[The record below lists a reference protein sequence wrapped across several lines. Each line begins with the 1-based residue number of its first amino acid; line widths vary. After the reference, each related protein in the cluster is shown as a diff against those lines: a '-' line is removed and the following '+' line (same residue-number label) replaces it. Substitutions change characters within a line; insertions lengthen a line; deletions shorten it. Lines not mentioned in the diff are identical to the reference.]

1 MTKASNELL
10 RRDVRML
17 ADMLGEAITALAGA
31 PALQLVEEIRKLSRS
46 RRSGD
51 AAAGQALADQI
62 AGLSEAQ
69 IQMVVRAFTVF
80 LDVANLAEDRH
91 RIRVL
96 RERELEQEPLG
107 ESIGASIAELR
118 RQGFAAAQVQQALS
132 KLYIEL
138 VFTAHPSEAKRR
150 AVRAKLRRMREALQE
165 LDRTDLLP
173 RERRDLEDTLRTELT
188 ILWQTEFL
196 RPRRPTVLEE
206 VDRVLSI
213 TPRLWEVVPR
223 IYAAMRRAL
232 AVNYPGHAFAMPV
245 FLSFGSWVGG
255 DRDGHPDVTAE
266 VTGRTLLKLRATA
279 LAMHREQCRRMYDFL
294 SLSSRET
301 PVSEILEAN
310 LEEAQ
315 VRWPALAE
323 RLAPTAAFEV
333 YRRYLTMIEWR
344 LEASVEP
351 GGPAYRNGPELVA
364 DIELIL
370 TSLREHSSH
379 SRAAEEVEQW
389 LERARVFGLHTA
401 CLDIR
406 QDSRRYA
413 EVMTDLFRVLGLA
426 DNFDALSEDEKLTL
440 LAGTMPYKG
449 ELPRAKLGAGTR
461 EALSVYRLL
470 QQAMVTYGPEPIR
483 GHIISLTQAPS
494 DVLSVLWLWKWAA
507 GGDDASLRIMPLFEK
522 IGDLERAPAT
532 LRAMLEQPVYAA
544 YLARQGNRQIVMVG
558 YSDSTKD
565 GGYLSA
571 CWGLY
576 RAQSELHQA
585 AQERGVQLTF
595 FHGRGGSLGRGGG
608 PAARG
613 IFSLPPESIDGSL
626 RLTEQGEVLAERYDD
641 PQIAYR
647 HLEQVTGATLLA
659 SATPAQAPAA
669 EWVALIDKLAARS
682 YSCYRDLVDAPG
694 FLAYFGSATPI
705 DVIED
710 LPIGSRPARR
720 RGERTLND
728 LRAIPWVF
736 AWTQN
741 RCLIPAWYGLG
752 TALSELPEAARPV
765 LREMYQKWPFFA
777 AAIDNAALALA
788 KADMFIAHCYAELTE
803 EPEIRQRF
811 WELIASERARTR
823 QVILDLTG
831 GAELLSQSPWFQ
843 KSVEVRNPYIDP
855 VNLIQI
861 ELLRRRRQ
869 LALGAAAGGSEAESE
884 HLRHLLR
891 LTVQG
896 VAAGMRTTG

>member
-1 MTKASNELL
+1 LPKVSNELL

-17 ADMLGEAITALAGA
+17 ADMLGEAITSLAGA
-31 PALQLVEEIRKLSRS
+31 PSLELVEDIRKLSRS
-46 RRSGD
+46 RR
-51 AAAGQALADQI
+51 AGEASAEEALAARI
-62 AGLSEAQ
+62 AGLDEAQ
-69 IQMVVRAFTVF
+69 IQTVVRAFTVF
-80 LDVANLAEDRH
+80 LDLSNLAEDRH

-96 RERELEQEPLG
+96 RQRELEHEPLG
-107 ESIGASIAELR
+107 ESIGAGIATLR
-118 RQGFAAAQVQQALS
+118 EKGFSAADVQAALDR
-132 KLYIEL
+132 LAIEL

-150 AVRAKLRRMREALQE
+150 AVRAKLRRMREAIQA
-165 LDRTDLLP
+165 LDRQDLLP
-173 RERRDLEDTLRTELT
+173 RERRDLESSLRTELAV
-188 ILWQTEFL
+188 LWQTEFL

-213 TPRLWEVVPR
+213 APRLWEVVPR
-223 IYAAMRRAL
+223 IYDALRRAL
-232 AVNYPGHAFAMPV
+232 AVNYPGVDFAMPV
-245 FLSFGSWVGG
+245 FLRFGSWVGG

-266 VTGRTLLKLRATA
+266 VTGRTLLRLRAQA
-279 LAMHREQCRRMYDFL
+279 LALHQAQCRRMYDFL

-301 PVSEILEAN
+301 PVSEILESN
-310 LEEAQ
+310 LEEAM
-315 VRWPALAE
+315 VRWPVLAD

-351 GGPAYRNGPELVA
+351 GGPAYRNGQELTA
-364 DIELIL
+364 DLELIL
-370 TSLREHSSH
+370 ASLKENAGE
-379 SRAAEEVEQW
+379 SRAAAEVQHW
-389 LERARVFGLHTA
+389 LDAARVFGLHLG

-413 EVMTDLFRVLGLA
+413 EVMTDLFRVLGLSE
-426 DNFDALSEDEKLTL
+426 NFDGLPEEEKLAL
-440 LAGTMPYKG
+440 LSRTMPFKG
-449 ELPRAKLGAGTR
+449 EIHRAKLAPYTR
-461 EALSVYRLL
+461 EALSVFRLL
-470 QQAMVTYGPEPIR
+470 QQAIATYGADPVG

-494 DVLSVLWLWKWAA
+494 DVLTVLWLWKWAA
-507 GGDDASLRIMPLFEK
+507 GSEDTSLRIMPLFEK

-532 LRAMLEQPVYAA
+532 LRAMLAQPVYAE
-544 YLARQGNRQIVMVG
+544 YLAKQGNRQVVMVG

-576 RAQSELHQA
+576 RAQTELHEVA
-585 AQERGVQLTF
+585 REHGVSLTF

-613 IFSLPPESIDGSL
+613 IFSLPPDSIDGSL

-647 HLEQVTGATLLA
+647 HLEQVTWATLLA
-659 SATPAQAPAA
+659 SATPAAAPSPAS
-669 EWVALIDKLAARS
+669 VRLIESLSARS
-682 YSCYRDLVDAPG
+682 YSCYRELVDAPG
-694 FLAYFGSATPI
+694 FLEYFASATPI
-705 DVIED
+705 DEIED

-720 RGERTLND
+720 RGQRTLSD

-752 TALSELPEAARPV
+752 TALSELPDNAWPA
-765 LREMYQKWPFFA
+765 LQKMYREWPFFE

-788 KADMFIAHCYAELTE
+788 KADMFIAQCYARLAE
-803 EPEIRQRF
+803 EPEIQKRF
-811 WELIASERARTR
+811 WELIANERDRTR
-823 QVILDLTG
+823 KAILEIVG
-831 GAELLSQSPWFQ
+831 GDELLSQTPWFQ
-843 KSVEVRNPYIDP
+843 GSIDVRNPYIDP
-855 VNLIQI
+855 LNLIQI
-861 ELLRRRRQ
+861 ELLRRRRR
-869 LALGAAAGGSEAESE
+869 LPAGAPEADSER
-884 HLRHLLR
+884 LRHLLR

>member
-1 MTKASNELL
+1 MPKVSNELL

-17 ADMLGEAITALAGA
+17 ADMLGDAITSLAGA
-31 PALQLVEEIRKLSRS
+31 PALDLVEDIRKLSRS
-46 RRSGD
+46 RRAGD
-51 AAAGQALADQI
+51 ASAEQALAARI
-62 AGLSEAQ
+62 AELGEAD
-69 IQMVVRAFTVF
+69 IQTVVRAFTVF
-80 LDVANLAEDRH
+80 LDLSNLAEDRH

-96 RERELEQEPLG
+96 RNRELEHEPLG
-107 ESIGASIAELR
+107 ESIAAGIASLQT
-118 RQGFAAAQVQQALS
+118 QGFTATQVQQALDRLS
-132 KLYIEL
+132 IDL

-150 AVRAKLRRMREALQE
+150 AVRAKLGRMRGYIQD
-165 LDRTDLLP
+165 LDRVDLLP
-173 RERRDLEDTLRTELT
+173 RERRDLENHLRTELA

-213 TPRLWEVVPR
+213 APRLWQVAPR
-223 IYAAMRRAL
+223 IYEAMRCAL
-232 AVNYPGHAFAMPV
+232 ALNYPGAHFRLPV
-245 FLSFGSWVGG
+245 FLRFGSWVGG

-266 VTGRTLLKLRATA
+266 VTGRTLLRLREGA
-279 LAMHREQCRRMYDFL
+279 LNLHRQECRRMYDFL
-294 SLSSRET
+294 SLSAREA
-301 PVSEILEAN
+301 PVSEMLEAN
-310 LEEAQ
+310 LEETQ
-315 VRWPALAE
+315 VRWPALTE

-344 LEASVEP
+344 LESSVEP
-351 GGPAYRNGPELVA
+351 GGPAYRNGPELAA
-364 DIELIL
+364 DLELIL
-370 TSLREHSSH
+370 ASLREADPH
-379 SRAAEEVEQW
+379 SRAAVEVQHW
-389 LERARVFGLHTA
+389 LDRTRVFGLHLA
-401 CLDIR
+401 SLDIR

-413 EVMTDLFRVLGLA
+413 EVFNDLFRALGLA
-426 DNFDALSEDEKLTL
+426 ENFEQLTEAERLTL
-440 LAGTMPYKG
+440 LNDTMPHQG
-449 ELPRAKLGAGTR
+449 DIPRAKLAPATR
-461 EALSVYRLL
+461 EALSVFRLL
-470 QQAMVTYGPEPIR
+470 QQTIATYGAEPIG
-483 GHIISLTQAPS
+483 GHIVSLTQAPS
-494 DVLSVLWLWKWAA
+494 DIVCVLWLWQWAA
-507 GGDDASLRIMPLFEK
+507 GREDTSLRIMPLFEK

-532 LRAMLEQPVYAA
+532 LRAMLAQPAYAR
-544 YLARQGNRQIVMVG
+544 YLQRQGNRQVVMVG

-576 RAQSELHQA
+576 RAQTELHQA
-585 AQERGVQLTF
+585 AQESGVQLTF

-613 IFSLPPESIDGSL
+613 IFSLPPDSLDGSL

-647 HLEQVTGATLLA
+647 HLEQVTWATLLA
-659 SATPAQAPAA
+659 SATPAQAPSPDVVTLL
-669 EWVALIDKLAARS
+669 ESLATRS
-682 YSCYRDLVDAPG
+682 YACYRDLVDLPG
-694 FLAYFGSATPI
+694 FLTYFAHATPI

-752 TALSELPEAARPV
+752 TALSELPESRWPE
-765 LREMYQKWPFFA
+765 LQKMYRKWPFFE

-788 KADMFIAHCYAELTE
+788 KADMFIAQCYSQLTE

-811 WELIASERARTR
+811 WALIASERDRTR
-823 QVILDLTG
+823 QMILTITG
-831 GAELLSQSPWFQ
+831 GTELLSQTPWFQ
-843 KSVEVRNPYIDP
+843 GSIEVRNPYIDP
-855 VNLIQI
+855 LNLIQI
-861 ELLRRRRQ
+861 ELLKRRRN
-869 LALGAAAGGSEAESE
+869 LPADHADE